1 MTLSYSHGTTSTAAP
16 MLTAYIAAKN
26 LAFPRV
32 RTLKNYTCPDCAGHW
47 REYERTAPR
56 CARPLE
62 QSKIKTA

>member
-32 RTLKNYTCPDCAGHW
+32 RTLKIILALI
-47 REYERTAPR
+47 
-56 CARPLE
+56 ARGIGESTKELPQGVQDL
-62 QSKIKTA
+62 